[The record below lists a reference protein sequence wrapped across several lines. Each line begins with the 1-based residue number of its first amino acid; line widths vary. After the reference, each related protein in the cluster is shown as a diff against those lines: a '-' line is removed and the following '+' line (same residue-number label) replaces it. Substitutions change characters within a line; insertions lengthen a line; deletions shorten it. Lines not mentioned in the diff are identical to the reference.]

1 MEASRMFTAGAG
13 DLAARSGVPCTAAA
27 RWPASPTRLLA
38 SRHCGLRPERG
49 RGPQWVKWGSCQQIY
64 VTVTKFA

>member
-13 DLAARSGVPCTAAA
+13 DLAARSGVPCTPAV

-38 SRHCGLRPERG
+38 SRHCVIQVGASADRALCTAAKECLSVPWMHR
-49 RGPQWVKWGSCQQIY
+49 
-64 VTVTKFA
+64 